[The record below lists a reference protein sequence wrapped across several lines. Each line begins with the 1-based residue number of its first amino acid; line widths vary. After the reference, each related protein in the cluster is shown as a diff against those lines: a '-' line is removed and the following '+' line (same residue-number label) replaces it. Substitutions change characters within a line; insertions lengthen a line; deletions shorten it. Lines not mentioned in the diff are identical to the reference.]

1 MNWKPENKPM
11 SAESIAEYISFLEG
25 RVKELAEANSKLVY
39 DNSILRDAIVIIKDV
54 DLSKI
59 KDSNWR

>member
-1 MNWKPENKPM
+1 MSWKPENKPM
-11 SAESIAEYISFLEG
+11 SAESIAEYISFLEK
-25 RVKELAEANSKLVY
+25 RIKELAEANSKLSY
-39 DNSILRDAIVIIKDV
+39 DNSILRDAIAIIKDV

>member
-1 MNWKPENKPM
+1 MSWKLEIKPL
-11 SAESIAEYISFLEG
+11 SAESISEYISFLEA
-25 RVKELAEANSKLVY
+25 RVKELAETNSKLAY

-54 DLSKI
+54 DLSKL

>member
-1 MNWKPENKPM
+1 MNWKPENKPI

-25 RVKELAEANSKLVY
+25 RVKELAEANSKLSY